1 MVLPQRVLKHLTQ
14 PRHLLFCKE
23 QVDFNSRSTS
33 NQIQTTTASDESKN
47 VSR

>member
-1 MVLPQRVLKHLTQ
+1 MVLP
-14 PRHLLFCKE
+14 HLLFCKE
-23 QVDFNSRSTS
+23 QIDFNSRLTG

>member
-23 QVDFNSRSTS
+23 QIDFNSRSTS
-33 NQIQTTTASDESKN
+33 NQTQTTTASDESKT

>member
-23 QVDFNSRSTS
+23 QIDFNSRSTS
-33 NQIQTTTASDESKN
+33 NQIQTTTASDEGKN

>member
-1 MVLPQRVLKHLTQ
+1 MLLPQRVLKHLIQ

-33 NQIQTTTASDESKN
+33 NQIQTTIASDESKN